1 MDLNAGFAK
10 AQPVKPMINVGAC
23 LDIPS
28 GTYLRGKFGDMILN
42 GGLGALTG
50 VAGIGNSF
58 KSTICHYMMLSA
70 MSKITKS
77 VAKTYDTEMNIQE
90 WHLQHFANQFDA
102 FGGELLF
109 QSGRWAVTD
118 KTTLDPETGK
128 YFQGDVWF
136 DKYKD
141 YANLKMKSVK
151 ALSVTTPF
159 LDREGE
165 WFKMIQPTF
174 TQVDSFS
181 EFVTQDVVKMQE
193 DNSLGD
199 KGANM
204 VSMRQGMQKNRFLME
219 VPFLANAAYDYMLL
233 TAHIGSEFNM
243 DPNQPAPKKL
253 QFLRGV
259 KIKGAPEKFTFM
271 MNMCWYMYNTS
282 VLKNDNT
289 KAPEYPRNK
298 DDDLKGDTDLMSVSA
313 VVLRNK
319 NGPTG
324 MAVTLVV
331 SQQDG
336 VLPSLT
342 EFHNIKESGRFGI
355 TGTLQNY
362 ALDLLPDVSLSRTTV
377 RGKIDASEPLR
388 RALNITSE
396 MCQIFELWHN
406 LDECLYMS
414 PKELYEKLKAKGY
427 DWNVLLQ
434 TRSYWMLDD
443 YEEPIPRLTTM
454 DLLNMTRDETDPDYY
469 HPYWMNPDKTI
480 KPSYF
485 PDLAKA

>member
-10 AQPVKPMINVGAC
+10 AQPVKPMINLGAC

-28 GTYLRGKFGDMILN
+28 GAYLRGKFGDSILN
-42 GGLGALTG
+42 GGLGAMTG

-58 KSTICHYMMLSA
+58 KSTVCHYMLLSG
-70 MSKITKS
+70 MYKITKA
-77 VAKTYDTEMNIQE
+77 VAKTYDTEMNIHE
-90 WHLQHFANQFDA
+90 KHLQHFANQFSEL
-102 FGGELLF
+102 GGEQLF
-109 QSGRWAVTD
+109 QSGRWVVTD
-118 KTTLDPETGK
+118 KTTVDEETDK
-128 YFQGDVWF
+128 YFTGDLWF

-141 YANLKMKSVK
+141 FANGKMKNAKSLTVE
-151 ALSVTTPF
+151 TPF
-159 LDREGE
+159 LDRNGGPL
-165 WFKMIQPTF
+165 KIIQPTF
-174 TQVDSFS
+174 SQIDSFS

-219 VPFLANAAYDYMLL
+219 APFLTNGGYDYMML
-233 TAHIGSEFNM
+233 TTHIGNEFNM
-243 DPNQPAPKKL
+243 DPNAPPPKKL

-271 MNMCWYMYNTS
+271 MNMCWYMYNVS
-282 VLKNDNT
+282 VLKNDTT
-289 KAPEYPRNK
+289 KAPEYPRHK
-298 DDDLKGDTDLMSVSA
+298 DDDLKGDTDLMLVSA
-313 VVLRNK
+313 MVLRNK

-324 MAVTLVV
+324 MAVGLVV

-355 TGTLQNY
+355 SGTLQNY
-362 ALDLLPDVSLSRTTV
+362 ALDILPDVSLSRTTV
-377 RGKIDASEPLR
+377 RGKIEKNPLLR

-396 MCQIFELWHN
+396 LCQIYELWHS
-406 LDECLYMS
+406 LDDCLYMS

-427 DWNVLLQ
+427 DWNILLQ
-434 TRSYWMLDD
+434 TRGYWMLDD

-454 DLLNMTRDETDPDYY
+454 DLLNMTRDESDPDHY

-480 KPSYF
+480 KPKYF